1 MTASRSARGW
11 SQLVLEVGL
20 LLVALGLIQ
29 VVAERTNR
37 RLDLTAERQLSLA
50 PATRNLLAQVAGPLR
65 ITVFHRRG
73 SREEYAGLLGRVQAE
88 NPKVTYELF
97 DLDRYPERARSAG
110 VTQYGRAL
118 VEYDGRRRVVPAL
131 PEEQLAGGILGVV
144 RGQRKRLAFTVGHGE
159 RTPGGGERGLG
170 RFVAALDADDLTADA
185 VSLLDGPVP
194 EGTDVVVVAGPEHDF
209 QPVELERLAA
219 HLRGGGGLLLLLD
232 PAPLP
237 NLAGL
242 LASMGI
248 GLGDDVVVDRE
259 RRVLGTDGMAAVVE
273 QFRRGNPLS
282 EPDANPIGSGVVLPF
297 ARTVDVVREVPG
309 VAAESIARTGES
321 AWAMA
326 DAGRASRGEEP
337 TRAAKDVPGPLSVMV
352 LAEIGSQ
359 PGNDAR
365 RGRLAVIGDA
375 DFATDAYLDVLGN
388 KDVALNAV
396 AWLVGEEATAG
407 ARAGTVPEVTR
418 PLSPLVLTDAQA
430 RRLLGGVVL
439 VLPGLVLL
447 TGAVVV
453 GLRRRW
459 G

>member
-20 LLVALGLIQ
+20 LLVALGLVQ
-29 VVAERTNR
+29 VIAERTNR
-37 RLDLTAERQLSLA
+37 RVDLTATRQLSLA
-50 PATRNLLAQVAGPLR
+50 PATRNVLAQVERPLHVV
-65 ITVFHRRG
+65 VFHRRG
-73 SREEYAGLLGRVQAE
+73 SREEYAGLLGRLQAE
-88 NPKVTYELF
+88 NPKVTFELF

-110 VTQYGRAL
+110 VTQYGRAV

-144 RGQRKRLAFTVGHGE
+144 RGRQKRLVFTSGHGE
-159 RTPGGGERGLG
+159 RAPGGGDRGLG
-170 RFVAALDADDLTADA
+170 RFVASLGADDLTADV
-185 VSLLDGPVP
+185 VSLLDGPLPP
-194 EGTDVVVVAGPEHDF
+194 ETDVVVVAGPEHDF
-209 QPVELERLAA
+209 QPVELDRLAA

-237 NLAGL
+237 NLGAFLG
-242 LASMGI
+242 SMGI
-248 GLGDDVVVDRE
+248 RLGDDVVVDRE
-259 RRVLGTDGMAAVVE
+259 RRVLGTDGMAAIVE

-282 EPDANPIGSGVVLPF
+282 EPDANPIGSGVVLPS
-297 ARTVDVVREVPG
+297 ARTVDVVQEAPG
-309 VAAESIARTGES
+309 VAAESIARTGETS
-321 AWAMA
+321 WAMA
-326 DAGRASRGEEP
+326 DIGRAGRGEEP
-337 TRAAKDVPGPLSVMV
+337 TKAAKDVPGPLSVMV
-352 LAEIGSQ
+352 LAEVGGGAE
-359 PGNDAR
+359 PDAR

-396 AWLVGEEATAG
+396 AWLVGEERTAG
-407 ARAGTVPEVTR
+407 VRAGATPETQR

-430 RRLLGGVVL
+430 RRLLGTVVV

-447 TGAVVV
+447 TGALVV
-453 GLRRRW
+453 GLRRRR